1 MERIEQLREQAA
13 ILRALA
19 NSFDVQAFRDQ
30 LLDVVARA
38 TSWRSRWRKT
48 RAALISG
55 RTNFRPI
62 STRCAAALSL
72 RALDQSCALFQFAR
86 VGEQRGGNGVVS
98 GEVRHSKALPR
109 LIA

>member
-1 MERIEQLREQAA
+1 MERIEQLREQGA

-30 LLDVVARA
+30 LLDVA
-38 TSWRSRWRKT
+38 TSWRGRWRRT

-55 RTNFRPI
+55 RTNFHPI